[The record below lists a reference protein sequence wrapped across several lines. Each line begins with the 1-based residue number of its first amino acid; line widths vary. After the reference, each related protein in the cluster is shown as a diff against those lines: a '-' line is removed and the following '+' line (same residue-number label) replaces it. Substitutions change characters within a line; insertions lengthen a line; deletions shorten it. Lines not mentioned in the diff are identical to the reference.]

1 MHNRANTDYYT
12 DPIRFELLR
21 ETEKAIRI
29 SIPNGPTSLDTLD
42 FWMPK
47 SITKEFR
54 KVNNRLYRA
63 RFWEEGYWENFY
75 KAQAE
80 AKRSPKMLSEGG
92 AV

>member
-1 MHNRANTDYYT
+1 MTDYYT

-47 SITKEFR
+47 SITKD
-54 KVNNRLYRA
+54 L
-63 RFWEEGYWENFY
+63 
-75 KAQAE
+75 
-80 AKRSPKMLSEGG
+80 LSI
-92 AV
+92 